1 MSIIIFYSS
10 KMNMYY
16 LVTWS
21 SGFIWFHVTK
31 KLLEKNIK
39 VIWFDNENDYY
50 DPKLKKDRR
59 CILMK
64 NKNFIFIK
72 GNLENYSELESVFK
86 EYKIEKIC
94 HLWAQAGVRYSI
106 ENPHVYI
113 QSNIVG
119 FVNIMELARIYNVK
133 NIVYASSS
141 SVYWDNKKPHF
152 SILDRVDTPQSLYA
166 ATKKSNEL
174 IAYSYSSNFWI
185 STVWL
190 RFFTVYGPRGRP
202 DMAYFKFLD
211 KLYLNQEIEIYGK
224 GKLRRD
230 FTYIDDIVDGIIK
243 ALEYD
248 NIQKYSILNLWNDSP
263 ISISMLISYLEA
275 KTGKIFIKKYLPIQL
290 GDVKRTRANIRET
303 KEKLWW
309 SPTIKI
315 EEWLE
320 KFIDWYKFYY
330 WK

>member
-1 MSIIIFYSS
+1 
-10 KMNMYY
+10 MYY

-21 SGFIWFHVTK
+21 SWFIWFHVTK

-50 DPKLKKDRR
+50 DPKLKQDRR
-59 CILMK
+59 HILIK

-72 GNLENYSELESVFK
+72 GNLENYSELKNIFQK
-86 EYKIEKIC
+86 YKIEKIC
-94 HLWAQAGVRYSI
+94 HLWAQTGVRYSI
-106 ENPHVYI
+106 ENPHVYV
-113 QSNIVG
+113 QSNFVG
-119 FVNIMELARIYNVK
+119 FVNIMELMKIYNVK

-141 SVYWDNKKPHF
+141 SVYGNNKKPHF
-152 SILDRVDTPQSLYA
+152 SILDRVDTPKSLYA
-166 ATKKSNEL
+166 VTKKANEL
-174 IAYSYSSNFWI
+174 IAYSYSNNFWI

-211 KLYLNQEIEIYGK
+211 KLYLNQEIEIYGE
-224 GKLRRD
+224 GKLLRD

-243 ALEYD
+243 ALEYN
-248 NIQKYSILNLWNDSP
+248 NIQKYLILNLWNDSP
-263 ISISMLISYLEA
+263 VSIDMLVSYLEN
-275 KTGKIFIKKYLPIQL
+275 KTGQIFIKKYLPIQL
-290 GDVKRTRANIRET
+290 GDVKSTRANIKET

-309 SPTIKI
+309 VPTTKI
-315 EEWLE
+315 EDWLE